1 MDELKNNFEKAL
13 EDVKKTNPSQEKK
26 LKLYGLFKQIN
37 FGDNNESKPWS
48 YQIEKSYKWQARKDN
63 QGKSKEECMK
73 LYIDLVKQIKS

>member
-48 YQIEKSYKWQARKDN
+48 YQIEKSYKWQAWKDN

-73 LYIDLVKQIKS
+73 LYIDLVKQIKL